1 MIATI
6 PLLFFFFNNP
16 MNIRYVYKVCSQW
29 KRGQAGAITKSGSNE
44 MASEDRYLLGITL
57 VI

>member
-1 MIATI
+1 MIAHYPPL

-44 MASEDRYLLGITL
+44 MASEDRYL
-57 VI
+57 